1 MKPSLKSALAF
12 SVAFLSSAGALAG
25 EAPASQAAQTVK
37 SLVCPAAS
45 GKVEFLAT
53 GKPSLLKIRGQAAGP
68 DCRLQL
74 NDNVAT
80 GELIFDLNQLDT
92 GIDTRT
98 SHMKEKYLE
107 TGRFQKATLTLD
119 ALTLPPAA
127 GEGKTV
133 EFTGMLE
140 LHGVKKPVKGTAL
153 IERGNAGRVNG
164 AQADFEI
171 LLPDYGI
178 AIPKFAGVIVSE
190 KVAIHV
196 QLERLEARAQ

>member
-1 MKPSLKSALAF
+1 VKSSLAF
-12 SVAFLSSAGALAG
+12 SVAFLYSTVAFAG
-25 EAPASQAAQTVK
+25 EAPASQAAPAAK
-37 SLVCPAAS
+37 SFICPAAS

-53 GKPSLLKIRGQAAGP
+53 GQPSLLKIRGQAAGP
-68 DCRLQL
+68 ECHLHL

-80 GELIFDLNQLDT
+80 GQLTFDLNQLDT

-107 TGRFQKATLTLD
+107 TGRFQKAILTLD

-127 GEGKTV
+127 GEGKSV
-133 EFTGMLE
+133 EFTGTLE

-153 IERGNAGRVNG
+153 IERGNAGKVNG

-171 LLPDYGI
+171 LLTDYGI
-178 AIPKFAGVIVSE
+178 EIPKFAGVIVSE
-190 KVAIHV
+190 RVAIHV
-196 QLERLEARAQ
+196 LLERLEPRAQ